1 MRRRFWATAMTL
13 ALGIAGAL
21 TLSAGPA
28 FAVNNFKIY
37 YASMPAGA
45 HKDYACI
52 HETNYQIPNFDWLS
66 ADNNCDVRVWMYEN
80 VNAQGYNIC
89 ISPGVQNYQL
99 HRSYQWIYISNN
111 TSACGS

>member
-1 MRRRFWATAMTL
+1 
-13 ALGIAGAL
+13 
-21 TLSAGPA
+21 
-28 FAVNNFKIY
+28 
-37 YASMPAGA
+37 
-45 HKDYACI
+45 
-52 HETNYQIPNFDWLS
+52 
-66 ADNNCDVRVWMYEN
+66 MYEN